1 MAGNNNRKKSRSK
14 TNNEIKNKNSK
25 NLSKQLTSSK
35 ASSGN
40 SNRRRIEEEDEGFLS
55 ENKSELIFIL
65 ISVVSIV
72 LLLSNFH
79 LVGPVGEGLNKFLF
93 GVIGIVTFGSRRAQT
108 D

>member
-65 ISVVSIV
+65 ISVVFF
-72 LLLSNFH
+72 LYMYFLH
-79 LVGPVGEGLNKFLF
+79 QFLF
-93 GVIGIVTFGSRRAQT
+93 WQPEGADGLEIKYWQQQAY
-108 D
+108 